1 MNSMNL
7 PFKNLEEMIEL
18 TGNAVDGLRSSKIGQ
33 FSIPVVAPEYTN
45 WRDEQRAWHESVAIL
60 DLSHHETD
68 LYISGPDTIRM
79 LSHIAVNKFDNFPVN
94 RAKQICCCNP
104 DGYHIAD
111 GILFHLEEDL
121 YRVAGTPL
129 IVNYVQFHAETG
141 GYDVTV
147 EREDNSAHRQG
158 PPRLFM
164 YQVQGPRALELMERV
179 TKGDMPEIKF
189 FHIGNFEIN
198 GIPVRALRHGMAG
211 SPGFEIF
218 GDWAHADEI
227 MAVLFEAGEDL
238 GVRKVGGLA
247 YPTTAVESAWMAW
260 PVPAIYDH
268 PDLKPYRE
276 WLKAENVEVIGSL
289 GGSFVSDDIKDYYLR
304 PEELGY
310 GRFFDFNHDFI
321 GKEALRK
328 GVENRKREKVTLI
341 WNREDAAEILSS
353 SLLNK
358 EDNAKF
364 METPWCGY
372 SLYPCDEVLKD
383 DKHVGIAQMTINSAN
398 ARAFMSLAVVEMEH
412 SAPGTELTLV
422 WGEPDSKRPLVESHT
437 LRKIR
442 VVVAPAPYYEKIIA
456 ND

>member
-1 MNSMNL
+1 
-7 PFKNLEEMIEL
+7 
-18 TGNAVDGLRSSKIGQ
+18 
-33 FSIPVVAPEYTN
+33 
-45 WRDEQRAWHESVAIL
+45 
-60 DLSHHETD
+60 
-68 LYISGPDTIRM
+68 
-79 LSHIAVNKFDNFPVN
+79 
-94 RAKQICCCNP
+94 
-104 DGYHIAD
+104 
-111 GILFHLEEDL
+111 
-121 YRVAGTPL
+121 
-129 IVNYVQFHAETG
+129 VQFHAETG

-179 TKGDMPEIKF
+179 TNGDMPEIKF

-227 MAVLFEAGEDL
+227 MAVLFEAGEGL

-364 METPWCGY
+364 LETPWCGY

-456 ND
+456 KD